1 MKIVIIFI
9 GGIITGA
16 FIMEKYRDE
25 ILVVSDSLNELEADI
40 DTMLKTDNGESQ
52 SKTTQPEG

>member
-25 ILVVSDSLNELEADI
+25 ILAVSDSLNELEADI
-40 DTMLKTDNGESQ
+40 DTMLKTDNRESQ